1 MNHAFNNRLSYDIDA
16 GTIAL
21 EHAKLLP
28 VCFWQR
34 VAVFAITRV
43 MQRLERRTPV

>member
-1 MNHAFNNRLSYDIDA
+1 MNQFSSRVSLDIDA

-34 VAVFAITRV
+34 VAVYAITRV
-43 MQRLERRTPV
+43 MQRLERRIG